1 MRGMILALA
10 GGVGGARLARGLA
23 RILDPEDLLVVVN
36 TGDDFRHLGLRI
48 SPDLDTVTYTLAGRA
63 DPQTGWGLAGDS
75 GRVMAA
81 LEALGGETWFRLG
94 DADLATHLE
103 RTRRLDAG
111 ESLGAATA
119 ALARRLGVAHRIAP
133 MSDDPVRTMVDT
145 AEHGRLAFQD
155 YFVRHAA
162 RPRVTALD
170 FAGAAQAA
178 LNPDFAAALADPT
191 LKAVVVCPSN
201 PPLSIGPI
209 LSLPGARAG
218 LRECAAPVVA
228 VSPLIAGKAVKGP
241 TAAVMRSL
249 GHEPT
254 AQGVA
259 RFYGDLLDGFVI
271 DRADAGLRLPGAAVA
286 ATDTLM
292 RDADDSARLAE
303 TALRLADRIAGP

>member
-63 DPQTGWGLAGDS
+63 DPQTGWGLADDS

-119 ALARRLGVAHRIAP
+119 ALALLKGLPLKGAVVTGDAAFCQRALCEAIRDGGGDYLFAVKANRPGS
-133 MSDDPVRTMVDT
+133 MSDILQTK
-145 AEHGRLAFQD
+145 
-155 YFVRHAA
+155 
-162 RPRVTALD
+162 
-170 FAGAAQAA
+170 
-178 LNPDFAAALADPT
+178 PT
-191 LKAVVVCPSN
+191 TPCISSRKPCH
-201 PPLSIGPI
+201 PL
-209 LSLPGARAG
+209 
-218 LRECAAPVVA
+218 
-228 VSPLIAGKAVKGP
+228 
-241 TAAVMRSL
+241 
-249 GHEPT
+249 
-254 AQGVA
+254 
-259 RFYGDLLDGFVI
+259 
-271 DRADAGLRLPGAAVA
+271 
-286 ATDTLM
+286 
-292 RDADDSARLAE
+292 
-303 TALRLADRIAGP
+303 

>member
-23 RILDPEDLLVVVN
+23 RILAPEDLLVTVN

-94 DADLATHLE
+94 DADIATHLE

-111 ESLGAATA
+111 ESLGAVTA
-119 ALARRLGVAHRIAP
+119 ALARRFGVAHRIAP

-145 AEHGRLAFQD
+145 VEHGRLAFQD
-155 YFVRHAA
+155 YFVRRAA
-162 RPRVTALD
+162 RPTVTALK
-170 FAGAAQAA
+170 FEGADRAA
-178 LNPDFAAALADPT
+178 LNPDFAAALADPA
-191 LKAVVVCPSN
+191 LKAVIVCPSN
-201 PPLSIGPI
+201 PPLSIQPI

-218 LRECAAPVVA
+218 VRECAAPVVA

-241 TAAVMRSL
+241 TAAVMRGL

-259 RFYGDLLDGFVI
+259 RFYGDLLGGFVI
-271 DRADAGLRLPGAAVA
+271 DRADAGLRLPDAAVA
-286 ATDTLM
+286 ETDTLM
-292 RDADDSARLAE
+292 RDADAAARLAE
-303 TALRLADRIAGP
+303 TALRLADRIAGS

>member
-23 RILDPEDLLVVVN
+23 RILAPEDLLVVVN

-48 SPDLDTVTYTLAGRA
+48 SPDLDTVTYTLAGLA

-111 ESLGAATA
+111 DSLGAVAA

-133 MSDDPVRTMVDT
+133 MSDDPVRTVVET
-145 AEHGRLAFQD
+145 AERGRLAFQD

-162 RPRVTALD
+162 RPTVTALAFEGVD
-170 FAGAAQAA
+170 RAAP
-178 LNPDFAAALADPT
+178 NPDFAAALADPA
-191 LKAVVVCPSN
+191 LKAVIVCPSN
-201 PPLSIGPI
+201 PPLSIQPI

-218 LRECAAPVVA
+218 LRGCAAPVVA

-254 AQGVA
+254 ARGVA

-271 DRADAGLRLPGAAVA
+271 DRADAGLRLPDIAVA

-303 TALRLADRIAGP
+303 TALRLADRIASP